1 MTTAQFW
8 HCYVGLRPRIR
19 ASIQYYAR
27 LYGIIPDELE
37 SIFLLTVQGS
47 LHTYDPEIGP
57 LMPWLKQ
64 VLRSTMAQ
72 MGRTAV
78 EERRWLG
85 RPPSEPEPDLD
96 LDDIGFWGVTE
107 DEYKC
112 EEEVAEEQARQIRL
126 SFLEYVWQYQGGYK
140 NGRQTRVSILNA
152 MSELAGR
159 GAPLTTRNI
168 ATECGLSHV
177 TVARHLSKIR
187 RELGPDYQ
195 EMTEVI
201 RSLLNM

>member
-1 MTTAQFW
+1 VTTAQFW

-19 ASIQYYAR
+19 VSIRYYAQ

-37 SIFLLTVQGS
+37 SIFLLAVQGS
-47 LHTYDPEIGP
+47 LHTYNPEIGP
-57 LMPWLKQ
+57 LMPWLKR

-85 RPPSEPEPDLD
+85 RPPEPGPDLDLD

-112 EEEVAEEQARQIRL
+112 EEESAEEQVRQIRL
-126 SFLEYVWQYQGGYK
+126 SFLDYVWQYQGGYE
-140 NGRQTRVSILNA
+140 NGRQTRAVILDA
-152 MSELAGR
+152 MSELASR
-159 GAPLTTRNI
+159 GVPLTTRNI
-168 ATECGLSHV
+168 AAECGLSHV
-177 TVARHLSKIR
+177 TS
-187 RELGPDYQ
+187 LGL
-195 EMTEVI
+195 TT
-201 RSLLNM
+201 RK